1 MNALA
6 SPSGF
11 SSAYQAHASRA
22 FSAAYRVLGDVA
34 AAEDVVQDVFVTI
47 WRDPSKF
54 DPDRGSLAG
63 YLAMMARSRAVDRMR
78 SRQARDS
85 AVERLG
91 RRDERDVI
99 SESPDDA
106 VLRRDE
112 SARALRA
119 LAELPAPSATRSCSP
134 TAAACPPRSWPMRP
148 ACRSERPRAGCGSAF
163 RRLARAS
170 PPPERWPITS
180 MRYPRP
186 GRPPRGLVAGCGC
199 QGRYGRGIAGGHR
212 PGGPGA
218 IRTLT

>member
-6 SPSGF
+6 TPNGF
-11 SSAYQAHASRA
+11 SNAYQAHASRA
-22 FSAAYRVLGDVA
+22 FSAAYRVLGDTA
-34 AAEDVVQDVFVTI
+34 AAEDVVQDVFITM
-47 WRDPSKF
+47 WRDPNKF

-112 SARALRA
+112 GTRALRA
-119 LAELPAPSATRSCSP
+119 LAELPAPQRDAVL
-134 TAAACPPRSWPMRP
+134 
-148 ACRSERPRAGCGSAF
+148 
-163 RRLARAS
+163 LA
-170 PPPERWPITS
+170 
-180 MRYPRP
+180 
-186 GRPPRGLVAGCGC
+186 
-199 QGRYGRGIAGGHR
+199 YGRGLSAAELADASGVPLGTAKSR
-212 PGGPGA
+212 LRLGLQKA
-218 IRTLT
+218 RESLAAA

>member
-11 SSAYQAHASRA
+11 SNAYEAHASRA

-34 AAEDVVQDVFVTI
+34 AAEDVVQDVFITM

-119 LAELPAPSATRSCSP
+119 LAELPAAQRD
-134 TAAACPPRSWPMRP
+134 AVL
-148 ACRSERPRAGCGSAF
+148 
-163 RRLARAS
+163 LA
-170 PPPERWPITS
+170 
-180 MRYPRP
+180 
-186 GRPPRGLVAGCGC
+186 
-199 QGRYGRGIAGGHR
+199 YGRGLSAAELADASGVPLGTAKSR
-212 PGGPGA
+212 LRLGLQKA
-218 IRTLT
+218 RESLAAA

>member
-6 SPSGF
+6 TPSGF
-11 SSAYQAHASRA
+11 SNAYQAHASRA
-22 FSAAYRVLGDVA
+22 FAAAYRVLGDVA
-34 AAEDVVQDVFVTI
+34 AAEDVVQDVFITI

-106 VLRRDE
+106 VMRRDE
-112 SARALRA
+112 STRALHA
-119 LAELPAPSATRSCSP
+119 LAELPAAQRD
-134 TAAACPPRSWPMRP
+134 AVL
-148 ACRSERPRAGCGSAF
+148 
-163 RRLARAS
+163 LA
-170 PPPERWPITS
+170 
-180 MRYPRP
+180 
-186 GRPPRGLVAGCGC
+186 
-199 QGRYGRGIAGGHR
+199 YGRGLSATELADASGVPLGTAKSR
-212 PGGPGA
+212 LRLGLQKA
-218 IRTLT
+218 RESLAAA